1 MFAESTK
8 RFGGISM
15 GLSFSYN
22 RVDQETVSLL
32 KSAIGEN
39 NVSSDEEKLLSYSH
53 DEVPS
58 SAYEGTHM
66 AELLVFPETA
76 GHVSEIMKIASAKR
90 IPVTPRGA
98 GTGLSGGALPAF
110 GGIVMSFEKMNRI
123 IELDEKNLTITV
135 EPGVVTSEISKM
147 AAAHDLL
154 TREIRAAEMPLS

>member
-66 AELLVFPETA
+66 AELLVFRNRRPCLGDNEDSF
-76 GHVSEIMKIASAKR
+76 GKR

-110 GGIVMSFEKMNRI
+110 GGIVMSAEKMNRI
-123 IELDEKNLTITV
+123 IELDEKT
-135 EPGVVTSEISKM
+135 
-147 AAAHDLL
+147 
-154 TREIRAAEMPLS
+154 